1 MDWSKIKIPVGSQ
14 VFKSQRFM
22 FMVKGRS
29 FEFEI
34 NEYSDSRY
42 VGYGQLSND
51 ESQQLKPVNGTT
63 LEGCLQ
69 SLIDAANLRP

>member
-1 MDWSKIKIPVGSQ
+1 MDWSKIKIPTGSQ
-14 VFKSQRFM
+14 AFKSHHFM
-22 FMVKGRS
+22 FMAKGRS

-34 NEYSDSRY
+34 NEYSDSRFI
-42 VGYGQLSND
+42 GYGQLSND

>member
-14 VFKSQRFM
+14 VFKSQSFM

>member
-1 MDWSKIKIPVGSQ
+1 MDWSKIKIPTGSQ
-14 VFKSQRFM
+14 VLKSHNFM
-22 FMVKGRS
+22 FMFKGRS

-42 VGYGQLSND
+42 MGYGQLSND
-51 ESQQLKPVNGTT
+51 ESQQLKPVNGAS

>member
-1 MDWSKIKIPVGSQ
+1 MDWSKIKIPAGSQ
-14 VFKSQRFM
+14 VFRSQNFM
-22 FMVKGRS
+22 FMAKGRS

-34 NEYSDSRY
+34 NEYSDSRF

-51 ESQQLKPVNGTT
+51 ESQQLKPVNGST
-63 LEGCLQ
+63 LEACLQ

>member
-1 MDWSKIKIPVGSQ
+1 MDWSKIKIPTGSQ
-14 VFKSQRFM
+14 VLKSHHFM

-34 NEYSDSRY
+34 NEYSDSRFM
-42 VGYGQLSND
+42 GYGQLSND
-51 ESQQLKPVNGTT
+51 ESQQLKPVNGAT